1 MKLNKE
7 SQTRLLLLAA
17 LFVSC
22 LFIFRSYLFGDSV
35 LVFDDVGGDT
45 WQQYTMHYASIV
57 NHLRAGNF
65 SLWDFT
71 NGMGTNMFSLS
82 LFDPS
87 LILLYLIGVVLGP
100 AHMLFYLVWL
110 QVLKVLA
117 AGWVFY
123 LFLCNFNLQFF
134 FAVLKIYM
142 ECLLRNLF

>member
-1 MKLNKE
+1 MKKGMKLNKE

-110 QVLKVLA
+110 QVLQQ
-117 AGWVFY
+117 AGCFI
-123 LFLCNFNLQFF
+123 CS
-134 FAVLKIYM
+134 
-142 ECLLRNLF
+142 CLSLHTADRRNSWLLLPMA